1 MIGTSKY
8 NASAIKGK
16 GFFLKVAFK
25 KFPKYFLP
33 EIKKIRILLSLDL
46 EISFIYWREL

>member
-16 GFFLKVAFK
+16 GFLKAAFK

-33 EIKKIRILLSLDL
+33 AIKKIRILLSLDL
-46 EISFIYWREL
+46 ESSFIYWREL